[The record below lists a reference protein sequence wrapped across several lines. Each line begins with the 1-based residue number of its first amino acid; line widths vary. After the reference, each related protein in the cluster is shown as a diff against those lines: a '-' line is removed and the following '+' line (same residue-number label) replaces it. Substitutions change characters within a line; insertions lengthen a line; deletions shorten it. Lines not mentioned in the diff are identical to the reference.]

1 MDAITAEYL
10 PPDVDRFLNWRI
22 DGLAAV
28 RDLLDR
34 PFDWSRDTPQTEYQ
48 SAGDIPREIR
58 SGWHPIS
65 NQFYLYWRAKRDAVG
80 GVPDRADIDPLS
92 DIPLLCPH
100 VCIFEPS
107 AREGDRLDWFC
118 RVMGTHVDQVLGFTL
133 TGRFV
138 SEFYPDPSLE
148 QIRRYS
154 LVSQDQLMSHRRG
167 PSRTQLEERVGC
179 VESLYVPLT
188 DRRRNARVAF
198 GVAVYQWLP
207 F

>member
-1 MDAITAEYL
+1 LDTMNPGDIL
-10 PPDVDRFLNWRI
+10 SDVDRFLDWRV
-22 DGLAAV
+22 DGLVAV
-28 RDLLDR
+28 RDVLER
-34 PFDWSRDTPQTEYQ
+34 PFDWSTDLPQTEYE
-48 SAGDIPREIR
+48 SSGDIPREIR
-58 SGWHPIS
+58 SSWHPVS

-80 GVPDRADIDPLS
+80 GVLDRADIDPFS

-100 VCIFEPS
+100 ICMFEPS
-107 AREGDRLDWFC
+107 DRGGDRLDWFC

-138 SEFYPDPSLE
+138 SEVYSDPSLD

-154 LVSQDQLMSHRRG
+154 LVTQDQLVSHRSG
-167 PSRTQLEERVGC
+167 PSRSPMEERVGR

-188 DRRRNARVAF
+188 DRRRKTRVAF